1 MLPCADIGAIA
12 SLGGLVCGAVPKTR
26 SGKGLRRTIKELV
39 ENAAEGKWDA
49 PAAYPPTIED
59 VSVVDKA
66 RESIN
71 AYFKAKRPKA
81 KL

>member
-1 MLPCADIGAIA
+1 M
-12 SLGGLVCGAVPKTR
+12 PKTR

-39 ENAAEGKWDA
+39 ENAVEGKWDA

-66 RESIN
+66 REAIN
-71 AYFKAKRPKA
+71 TYFKEKGPVA